1 MPILPAPAVL
11 ASVPEPARLTIT
23 DVRSGQV
30 VVPETRVTSDGSGS
44 FEQEFDVDLARH
56 PVLLA
61 NLYEPSAGGVV
72 LAAHANAQAPTHC
85 RRATS
90 LPYTGSSTGPSA
102 GAAAGLLAL
111 GGLLLAVTRRRSGSA
126 PLR

>member
-1 MPILPAPAVL
+1 VPILPAPAVL

>member
-1 MPILPAPAVL
+1 M
-11 ASVPEPARLTIT
+11 
-23 DVRSGQV
+23 
-30 VVPETRVTSDGSGS
+30 
-44 FEQEFDVDLARH
+44 DLARH